1 MNHYNGIINNPVNG
15 IWLDQSWCIGAA
27 GMAWGVVRLL
37 MRRMTGSIV
46 LRYRMRY
53 LRRFQ
58 QKKGYGLGLG
68 VMTRNPLLEISRAPL
83 HFTLHMPNG
92 LPVPKREQP

>member
-1 MNHYNGIINNPVNG
+1 MAGSGLVY
-15 IWLDQSWCIGAA
+15 WCCRY
-27 GMAWGVVRLL
+27 GVGSGTLAD
-37 MRRMTGSIV
+37 RMTGSIV

-58 QKKGYGLGLG
+58 QKKGYWLVLG

-92 LPVPKREQP
+92 LPVPKRE